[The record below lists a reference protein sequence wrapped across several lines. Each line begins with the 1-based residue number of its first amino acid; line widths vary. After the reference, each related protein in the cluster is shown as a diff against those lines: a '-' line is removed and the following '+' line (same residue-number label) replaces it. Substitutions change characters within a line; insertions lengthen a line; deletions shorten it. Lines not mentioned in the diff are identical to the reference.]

1 MPGPRAHCFLWL
13 RPPLAWAMLLPP
25 PFLSRPHPNSAL
37 HGVQAESWSQGWQEI
52 WGLGDS
58 EPGGPLAS
66 TKLLSPSAPHPGHA
80 QERDSSIQLGSLGVT
95 WCPARVRAGPQMN
108 KMAKTVFPRCHSQ
121 APRGSG
127 SPQACMSQDR
137 WTRLGPS
144 GRSVRAEEPVS
155 VRGECEAALE
165 LPVLTPS
172 PPARDRPWG
181 WGPWCGGPLVS
192 VVARPGL
199 SHMSL
204 DSAGLRNFLPS
215 LCV

>member
-1 MPGPRAHCFLWL
+1 
-13 RPPLAWAMLLPP
+13 MLLPP
-25 PFLSRPHPNSAL
+25 PFLSRPRPNSAL

-66 TKLLSPSAPHPGHA
+66 TKLLSPSASRPGHA
-80 QERDSSIQLGSLGVT
+80 QERDSSIQLRSLGVT

-108 KMAKTVFPRCHSQ
+108 KMAKAIFPGCHSQ

-127 SPQACMSQDR
+127 SPQGCISQDR
-137 WTRLGPS
+137 WTRLGAKWEE
-144 GRSVRAEEPVS
+144 RSCRGARVS

-165 LPVLTPS
+165 LLVLTPS
-172 PPARDRPWG
+172 PAAWDWPRG
-181 WGPWCGGPLVS
+181 WGPRCGGASGVS
-192 VVARPGL
+192 GGQAWV
-199 SHMSL
+199 SHVSL
-204 DSAGLRNFLPS
+204 DSAELRNFLPS